1 MLKIRRPLGRLI
13 FNMGIAIPGKT
24 VFLIETAPRTC
35 NYSKKSIQYFL
46 LRLGTASNNYYRGN
60 VDRSFSIEAILMYEN
75 TLAWKFHDM
84 VRELHHSILDSP
96 RRGLVMQ
103 SFDFFFPLLWG
114 WTTCWRKNRVA
125 GDVRHHDTHV
135 TSLMSYLQN
144 LTDFLVE
151 TVRPGHFGSGYWSL
165 LYLPL
170 QDGLYQVLIQGLRPN
185 SDEISGVAIDDIFIA
200 PCGEF
205 RKLLGQ

>member
-60 VDRSFSIEAILMYEN
+60 VDRSFSIEAIHMYEN

-103 SFDFFFPLLWG
+103 SFDFFFPFVVRLNNLLKKKSSCRW
-114 WTTCWRKNRVA
+114 CKAPRYSC
-125 GDVRHHDTHV
+125 DVTDVLFAELDWLSCGNCEARTLRFRTLV
-135 TSLMSYLQN
+135 FTVSTASRRSLS
-144 LTDFLVE
+144 
-151 TVRPGHFGSGYWSL
+151 S
-165 LYLPL
+165 
-170 QDGLYQVLIQGLRPN
+170 
-185 SDEISGVAIDDIFIA
+185 SDSRASS
-200 PCGEF
+200 
-205 RKLLGQ
+205 